1 MQVDEGV
8 LDLVVAARED
18 AIMMVEAGAKQVS
31 EELLLRGMALAHEE
45 IGTLIALQKELVS
58 KVGKEKLQFPEPEYP
73 FEMVEASSGQ
83 VRTRLQQAIRIPDK
97 QAREEALATI
107 DIDMR
112 SALSERFPGLEL
124 QLQEIEHKILKEEM
138 RAMILREGVRPDGR
152 TTTEIR
158 PISCEVGI
166 LPRVHGSGLFT
177 RGQTQVLTI
186 LTLGA
191 IGEGQI
197 IEGLGIEEFKR
208 YMHHYNFPPF
218 SVGEVRP
225 MRGPGRREI
234 GHGSLAER
242 ALLPVIP
249 DQETFPYTLRL
260 VSEVLESN
268 GSTSMASVC
277 GSTLAL
283 LDAGVPILT
292 PIAGIAMGLIKE
304 ADQVAVLTDIQ
315 GMEDDLGDM
324 DFKVAGSTS
333 GVTALQMD
341 MKLKGIDQEIL
352 RKALTQARE
361 ARLFILGKIHETLPA
376 PRPELSLY
384 APRVFVMQINPD
396 KIRDVIGPGGKMIK
410 KITEETGAVI
420 DIEQSGRVFIT
431 APNVEAGDLAKQKI
445 EALTGEVEIGTT
457 FTGKVSRVETYGVF
471 MEIAPGKEGLLH
483 KSRMYDRNIKRIE
496 DTFKL
501 GDELPVIVDGVDER
515 GRISLTRKGLTGQDD
530 AGEEDERR
538 ERRDRSDR
546 PWKSK
551 SR

>member
-1 MQVDEGV
+1 
-8 LDLVVAARED
+8 
-18 AIMMVEAGAKQVS
+18 
-31 EELLLRGMALAHEE
+31 
-45 IGTLIALQKELVS
+45 
-58 KVGKEKLQFPEPEYP
+58 
-73 FEMVEASSGQ
+73 
-83 VRTRLQQAIRIPDK
+83 
-97 QAREEALATI
+97 
-107 DIDMR
+107 
-112 SALSERFPGLEL
+112 
-124 QLQEIEHKILKEEM
+124 
-138 RAMILREGVRPDGR
+138 
-152 TTTEIR
+152 
-158 PISCEVGI
+158 VGI